1 MVDLVGQYERLRPD
15 IDAAIAEVLASA
27 RFIGGPVV
35 EGFERSLA
43 EYLGVE
49 HVVSCANGTDALQ
62 LALMALDL
70 QPGDE
75 VIVPAFTYVATAEVI
90 ALLRLRPVMVDVD
103 ERTFNLTGAIVE
115 AAITDRTKAVVPV
128 HLFGQGAEMDAI
140 VEVADRHG
148 LYVVEDNA
156 QAIGARFV
164 DRDGQRRSLG
174 SFGNIGTTSFFPSKN
189 LGCYGD
195 GGALYTD
202 DATLAEK
209 LRMLRNHGQKK
220 RYYHEIVGVNSR
232 LDAIQAA
239 VLHVKL
245 AHLDDFIAR
254 RRRVADAYDAAFRDI
269 DGLVIPWRDPRS
281 DHVFHQY
288 TLRVMDGK
296 RDALRAHLERL
307 GISTNIYY
315 PVPLYRQKAFEGWTD
330 VDYLPVTE
338 RLCEEVL
345 SLPIHTEMDDETLE
359 YIVDGVRSFFRVRS

>member
-1 MVDLVGQYERLRPD
+1 MVDLVGQYERLKPD
-15 IDAAIAEVLASA
+15 IDAAIAEVVESA

-35 EGFERSLA
+35 ERFERALA

-115 AAITDRTKAVVPV
+115 AAITERTKAVVPV

-140 VEVADRHG
+140 MEVAERHG

-156 QAIGARFV
+156 QAIGAQYV
-164 DRDGQRRSLG
+164 DRDGQKRALG
-174 SFGNIGTTSFFPSKN
+174 AFGNVGTTSFFPSKN

-202 DATLAEK
+202 DAALAER
-209 LRMLRNHGQKK
+209 LRMLRNHGQKR

-254 RRRVADAYDAAFRDI
+254 RRRVADMYDAAFRDI
-269 DGLVIPWRDPRS
+269 DGLVIPWRDSRG

-288 TLRVMDGK
+288 TLRVLDGR

-315 PVPLYRQKAFEGWTD
+315 PVPLYRQRAFEGWTD

-338 RLCEEVL
+338 RLCAEVL
-345 SLPIHTEMDDETLE
+345 SLPIHTEMDDATLE
-359 YIVDGVRSFFRVRS
+359 YIVDGVRGFFRVGS